1 MCKFALYINK
11 EERAFEMSSNIN
23 EKWSDI
29 LSYMKD
35 EFDISDVSYRTWL
48 EPISIYK
55 QTDDKLYVTVPDE
68 FFKNYMNKKYQKL
81 LKVAVEEIT
90 GSKSDPVFVTEEE
103 MKSKDAPEPA
113 KNEKPEVESSVI
125 EEANLNPKYTFSSFV
140 VGNSN
145 KMAHAASVAVAESPG
160 DIYKILYLY
169 GGVGLGKTHLMH
181 AVAHYILKNNPDAK
195 VLYNTCE
202 TFMNDYIES
211 IQNKRGAEFRKKYR
225 NLDVLLIDD
234 IQFMAGKE
242 STQEE
247 FFHTFNS
254 LYDRNKQII
263 ITSDKTPKEI
273 DDLEERLRSRFE
285 GGLIVDIQ
293 PPDFETRM
301 AILRKKEEM
310 DNLNIDDEVIKYI
323 AENITSNIREL
334 EGALTRIVA
343 KARLEQVDINLDM
356 ARNILKDYI
365 GDSGSQNSITPRL
378 IISVVA
384 EHFGIKE
391 TDIISQKK
399 NKELAYPRQIAMYLC
414 CTMTNDSLQQIG
426 KAIGD
431 RDHSTVIHGRDKIA
445 SEIEKNDKTASVVN
459 ILKKKLTP

>member
-1 MCKFALYINK
+1 
-11 EERAFEMSSNIN
+11 MSSIIN
-23 EKWSDI
+23 EKWPDI

-48 EPISIYK
+48 EPISIFK
-55 QTDDKLYVTVPDE
+55 VTDEKLYIMVPDE
-68 FFKNYMNKKYQKL
+68 FFRNYMNKKYQKL
-81 LKVAVEEIT
+81 FKVAVEEIT
-90 GSKSDPVFVTEEE
+90 GSRVDPEFITKEDMNGEESLKKE
-103 MKSKDAPEPA
+103 EK
-113 KNEKPEVESSVI
+113 KPEVESSVI

-181 AVAHYILKNNPDAK
+181 AVAHYILKNNPKAK

-211 IQNKRGAEFRKKYR
+211 IQNKKAAEFRKKYR

-254 LYDRNKQII
+254 LYERNKQII

-285 GGLIVDIQ
+285 GGLVVDIQ

-343 KARLEQVDINLDM
+343 KSRLENIDIGIDM

-365 GDSGSQNSITPRL
+365 GDDQSQNTINPRL
-378 IISVVA
+378 IVSIVA

-391 TDIISQKK
+391 SDIISQKK

-414 CTMTNDSLQQIG
+414 CTMTDDSLQQIG

-445 SEIEKNDKTASVVN
+445 AEIENNEKTAAVIN

>member
-1 MCKFALYINK
+1 M
-11 EERAFEMSSNIN
+11 
-23 EKWSDI
+23 
-29 LSYMKD
+29 
-35 EFDISDVSYRTWL
+35 
-48 EPISIYK
+48 
-55 QTDDKLYVTVPDE
+55 
-68 FFKNYMNKKYQKL
+68 
-81 LKVAVEEIT
+81 
-90 GSKSDPVFVTEEE
+90 
-103 MKSKDAPEPA
+103 
-113 KNEKPEVESSVI
+113 
-125 EEANLNPKYTFSSFV
+125 

-181 AVAHYILKNNPDAK
+181 AVAHYILKNNPKAK

-211 IQNKRGAEFRKKYR
+211 IQNKKAAEFRKKYR

-254 LYDRNKQII
+254 LYERNKQII

-285 GGLIVDIQ
+285 GGLVVDIQ

-343 KARLEQVDINLDM
+343 KSRLENIDIGIDM

-365 GDSGSQNSITPRL
+365 GDDQSQNTINPRL
-378 IISVVA
+378 IVSIVA

-391 TDIISQKK
+391 SDIISQKK

-414 CTMTNDSLQQIG
+414 CTMTDDSLQQIG

-445 SEIEKNDKTASVVN
+445 AEIENNEKTAAVIN

>member
-1 MCKFALYINK
+1 
-11 EERAFEMSSNIN
+11 
-23 EKWSDI
+23 
-29 LSYMKD
+29 
-35 EFDISDVSYRTWL
+35 
-48 EPISIYK
+48 
-55 QTDDKLYVTVPDE
+55 
-68 FFKNYMNKKYQKL
+68 
-81 LKVAVEEIT
+81 
-90 GSKSDPVFVTEEE
+90 
-103 MKSKDAPEPA
+103 
-113 KNEKPEVESSVI
+113 
-125 EEANLNPKYTFSSFV
+125 
-140 VGNSN
+140 
-145 KMAHAASVAVAESPG
+145 
-160 DIYKILYLY
+160 
-169 GGVGLGKTHLMH
+169 
-181 AVAHYILKNNPDAK
+181 
-195 VLYNTCE
+195 
-202 TFMNDYIES
+202 
-211 IQNKRGAEFRKKYR
+211 
-225 NLDVLLIDD
+225 
-234 IQFMAGKE
+234 
-242 STQEE
+242 
-247 FFHTFNS
+247 
-254 LYDRNKQII
+254 
-263 ITSDKTPKEI
+263 
-273 DDLEERLRSRFE
+273 
-285 GGLIVDIQ
+285 
-293 PPDFETRM
+293 M

>member
-1 MCKFALYINK
+1 
-11 EERAFEMSSNIN
+11 MSSIIN
-23 EKWSDI
+23 EKWPDI

-48 EPISIYK
+48 EPISIFK
-55 QTDDKLYVTVPDE
+55 VTDEKLYIMVPDE
-68 FFKNYMNKKYQKL
+68 FFRNYMNKKYQKL
-81 LKVAVEEIT
+81 FKVAVEEIT
-90 GSKSDPVFVTEEE
+90 GSRVDPEFITKEYMKGEESLKKE
-103 MKSKDAPEPA
+103 EK
-113 KNEKPEVESSVI
+113 KPEVESSVI

-181 AVAHYILKNNPDAK
+181 AVAHYILKNNPKAK

-211 IQNKRGAEFRKKYR
+211 IQNKKAAEFRKKYR

-254 LYDRNKQII
+254 LYERNKQII

-285 GGLIVDIQ
+285 GGLVVDIQ

-343 KARLEQVDINLDM
+343 KSRLENIDIGIDM

-365 GDSGSQNSITPRL
+365 GDDQSQNTINPRL
-378 IISVVA
+378 IVSIVA

-391 TDIISQKK
+391 SDIISQKK

-414 CTMTNDSLQQIG
+414 CTMTDDSLQQIG

-445 SEIEKNDKTASVVN
+445 AEIENNEKTAAVIN

>member
-1 MCKFALYINK
+1 MI
-11 EERAFEMSSNIN
+11 MSSIIN
-23 EKWSDI
+23 EKWPDI

-48 EPISIYK
+48 EPISIFK
-55 QTDDKLYVTVPDE
+55 VTDEKLYIMVPDE
-68 FFKNYMNKKYQKL
+68 FFRNYMNKKYQKL
-81 LKVAVEEIT
+81 FKVAVEEIT
-90 GSKSDPVFVTEEE
+90 GSRVDPEFITKEDMKGEENLKKE
-103 MKSKDAPEPA
+103 EK
-113 KNEKPEVESSVI
+113 KPEVESSVI

-181 AVAHYILKNNPDAK
+181 AVAHYILKNNPKAK

-211 IQNKRGAEFRKKYR
+211 IQNKKAAEFRKKYR

-254 LYDRNKQII
+254 LYERNKQII

-285 GGLIVDIQ
+285 GGLVVDIQ

-343 KARLEQVDINLDM
+343 KSRLENIDIGIDM

-365 GDSGSQNSITPRL
+365 GDDQSQNTINPRL
-378 IISVVA
+378 IVSIVA

-391 TDIISQKK
+391 SDIISQKK

-414 CTMTNDSLQQIG
+414 CTMTDDSLQQIG

-445 SEIEKNDKTASVVN
+445 AEIENNEKTAAVIN

>member
-1 MCKFALYINK
+1 
-11 EERAFEMSSNIN
+11 MSSIIN
-23 EKWSDI
+23 EKWPDI

-48 EPISIYK
+48 EPISIFK
-55 QTDDKLYVTVPDE
+55 VTDEKLYIMVPDE
-68 FFKNYMNKKYQKL
+68 FFRNYMNKKYQKL
-81 LKVAVEEIT
+81 FKVAVEEIT
-90 GSKSDPVFVTEEE
+90 VSRVDPEFITKEDMKGEENLKKE
-103 MKSKDAPEPA
+103 EK
-113 KNEKPEVESSVI
+113 KPEVESSVI

-181 AVAHYILKNNPDAK
+181 AVAHYILKNNPKAK

-211 IQNKRGAEFRKKYR
+211 IQNKKAAEFRKKYR

-254 LYDRNKQII
+254 LYERNKQII

-285 GGLIVDIQ
+285 GGLVVDIQ

-343 KARLEQVDINLDM
+343 KSRLENIDIGIDM

-365 GDSGSQNSITPRL
+365 GDDQSQNTINPRL
-378 IISVVA
+378 IVSIVA

-391 TDIISQKK
+391 SDIISQKK

-414 CTMTNDSLQQIG
+414 CTMTDDSLQQIG

-445 SEIEKNDKTASVVN
+445 AEIENNEKTAAVIN